1 MSDDTLEKKAKEALF
16 AYDESTR
23 AGRAARL
30 IQIGTF
36 ADLPSAYMG
45 RTETLHLLEEARQ
58 VFVNG
63 HFVAALMLAVSVIEH
78 CIAEEC
84 ALRSLIKVSQPLGV
98 ILEISKQNAVLPKE
112 WVDDIGL
119 LVKRRNPFAH
129 LKPPGHPHGLGRR
142 IRLEKRHPKQIVRQ
156 DAEIA
161 VRYMYKVFNESPRVS
176 RRPVGLSDHTTTAD
190 CSASWR

>member
-1 MSDDTLEKKAKEALF
+1 MTDDSLEKRAEEALL

-23 AGRAARL
+23 ADRAARL
-30 IQIGTF
+30 IQIGAF

-84 ALRSLIKVSQPLGV
+84 ELRGLIKDSPPLSV
-98 ILEISKQNAVLPKE
+98 ILEISKQNAVLPEE

-129 LKPPGHPHGLGRR
+129 LKPPAHPHGLGRR
-142 IRLEKRHPKQIVRQ
+142 IRLEKRHPKQIILQ

-161 VRYMYKVFNESPRVS
+161 VRYMYKVFNATLRE
-176 RRPVGLSDHTTTAD
+176 A
-190 CSASWR
+190 A